1 MYVRDAADVVT
12 YLKSNRGWLLSYG
25 LRRLPEPALV
35 EDAMQELARW
45 ALVGVSHGREFNLS
59 YLGMMYRSFLRNA
72 RLEWMRSTTTWDAS
86 PRPCP
91 ELLEQAAELA
101 EVIRLPDAELVID
114 ALVLGAAEAAA
125 RHGLT
130 PGAVHVRIHRFRA
143 RYADEYGQLV
153 AA

>member
-1 MYVRDAADVVT
+1 MYVRDAEGVVD
-12 YLKSNRGWLLSYG
+12 YLNNNRGWLLRYG

-45 ALVGVSHGREFNLS
+45 ALVGVSHGREFNLH

-72 RLEWMRSTTTWDAS
+72 RLEWMRSTKCWDAS
-86 PRPCP
+86 PRPGP
-91 ELLEQAAELA
+91 QILEQAAELA
-101 EVIRLPDAELVID
+101 EVTRLPDAELVID
-114 ALVLGAAEAAA
+114 ALVLGTAQAAA

-130 PGAVHVRIHRFRA
+130 TGAVHVRIHRFRA
-143 RYADEYGQLV
+143 RYADEFRHLW